1 MHIFD
6 TLVFDHHEM
15 LNYTKFGNEEQHSQI
30 LSPLLHE
37 EEVCKTVNQA
47 VTLPV
52 GLLQRHHARAP
63 YNRWQRAI
71 YLGVNT
77 GEYCKEQSYQHVLG
91 DSVLFVHIYLYDMA
105 YVS

>member
-6 TLVFDHHEM
+6 TLVFDHHEI

-30 LSPLLHE
+30 LLPLLHE

-63 YNRWQRAI
+63 YNR
-71 YLGVNT
+71 
-77 GEYCKEQSYQHVLG
+77 
-91 DSVLFVHIYLYDMA
+91 
-105 YVS
+105 

>member
-1 MHIFD
+1 MCSIQQM
-6 TLVFDHHEM
+6 TEGKL
-15 LNYTKFGNEEQHSQI
+15 
-30 LSPLLHE
+30 
-37 EEVCKTVNQA
+37 
-47 VTLPV
+47 
-52 GLLQRHHARAP
+52 
-63 YNRWQRAI
+63 I